1 MRSGGGG
8 GGAAVTRLV
17 RESISALINFLGTG
31 KVRKP
36 SERAS
41 HHQVHTAVIL
51 VGPRRL
57 L

>member
-1 MRSGGGG
+1 MRSGGG

-36 SERAS
+36 SERAIT
-41 HHQVHTAVIL
+41 QVYTVVVL